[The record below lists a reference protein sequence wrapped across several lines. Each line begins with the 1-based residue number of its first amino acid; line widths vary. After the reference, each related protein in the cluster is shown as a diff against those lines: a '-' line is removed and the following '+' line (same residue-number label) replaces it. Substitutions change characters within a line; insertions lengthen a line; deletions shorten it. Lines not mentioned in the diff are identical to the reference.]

1 MKIIFLKRNN
11 SNINKKNNIIDISN
25 NNISNKSIQNE
36 EKIEKDTNPINKIN
50 IDNDITC
57 EKEEKEELTF
67 KKKEKDNDDMFN
79 IIKKENKTIQ
89 QNINTKLSINN
100 NNDNISFNSAFEL
113 KANYNNIK
121 SNLINNNETKKENNQ
136 NQKEIITN
144 KEIINK
150 KELNEIDNIETKKE
164 LSDKTDIN
172 ESQSSQLDKNN
183 NTNIKEGINMKL
195 NYLTEFYPTI
205 KNQEDNKENKS
216 KSASEEVEDEVGS
229 IDEFNNSNDN
239 RSILT
244 SYIFSSVRPTESNK
258 SYSSSV
264 YGRSDSQELMSN
276 YNELMSN
283 KGIRLFPM
291 DMINSNINNNKEI
304 EIRMDSLHR
313 NSKNY
318 FISMQMNQLKK
329 MKEKIEEKE
338 KHINNNYNS
347 IDKLKNKIEKMEEE
361 TRQYERWIEKGEEE
375 NENLLYLLNFLIE
388 CK

>member
-1 MKIIFLKRNN
+1 
-11 SNINKKNNIIDISN
+11 
-25 NNISNKSIQNE
+25 
-36 EKIEKDTNPINKIN
+36 
-50 IDNDITC
+50 
-57 EKEEKEELTF
+57 
-67 KKKEKDNDDMFN
+67 MFN

-136 NQKEIITN
+136 NQKEIFTN

-150 KELNEIDNIETKKE
+150 KELNEIDNIETQKE

-183 NTNIKEGINMKL
+183 NINIKEGINIKL